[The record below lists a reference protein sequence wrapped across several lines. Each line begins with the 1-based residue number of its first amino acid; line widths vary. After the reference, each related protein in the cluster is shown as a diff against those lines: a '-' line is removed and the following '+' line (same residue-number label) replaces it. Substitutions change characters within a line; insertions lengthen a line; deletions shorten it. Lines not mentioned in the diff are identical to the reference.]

1 MLYCLKAKQFFK
13 KKIKIFFFT
22 NKSPKKDVAA
32 GKVEKEKK
40 KLEICPEMSL
50 GRKIRKCALQHSDLP
65 LDEGRFYYEFE
76 FFFFKK
82 IVK

>member
-1 MLYCLKAKQFFK
+1 M
-13 KKIKIFFFT
+13 
-22 NKSPKKDVAA
+22 AA

>member
-1 MLYCLKAKQFFK
+1 M
-13 KKIKIFFFT
+13 
-22 NKSPKKDVAA
+22 AA

-76 FFFFKK
+76 FFFLKK
-82 IVK
+82 KRKKNCKIETNVFYKEIIDYFCVRPSSSLC